1 MRKPV
6 QLSEMMG
13 TGRGALAVDEVSELI
28 KESSGFL
35 VKLLASFGRK
45 VAMRAA
51 LDVSFVVSLAIPEKS
66 AG

>member
-1 MRKPV
+1 MRQPV

-13 TGRGALAVDEVSELI
+13 TGRGALAVDVVLELI

-51 LDVSFVVSLAIPEKS
+51 LDVSFAVSLAIPEKS